1 MNCFE
6 DNADGTASPVSQ
18 CFGPAPAFGDSLT
31 SSSTR
36 EMGKL
41 ICRSITLLNPDFP
54 LRAFREHAFKSIRRV
69 ASLITIVGDQADQ
82 ALFWSSLINGGV
94 NRFGGSQPSVLD
106 FKGRTSQK
114 CLQELIGKDINEL
127 YLPKNEAEDN
137 EVISFQNTKLLLQS
151 SVRIGRKEEVSNKYL
166 DCDVIDTTGL
176 DTNVNNLRHAA
187 YSVNSILL
195 RDIEEIVI
203 TGRRAADR
211 STLLH
216 KKGNVFE
223 YCHAPSFVTP
233 V

>member
-6 DNADGTASPVSQ
+6 DEADGSPSKVSKCFSPASKL
-18 CFGPAPAFGDSLT
+18 GDDFFLSN
-31 SSSTR
+31 R
-36 EMGKL
+36 ELEKFGKL
-41 ICRSITLLNPDFP
+41 TCRSITLLNPDFP
-54 LRAFREHAFKSIRRV
+54 LKAFTERGFKSIRRV
-69 ASLITIVGDQADQ
+69 TSLITIVGDKADQ

-94 NRFGGSQPSVLD
+94 NRFGGSQPAVLD
-106 FKGRTSQK
+106 FKGRTNEKGLQK
-114 CLQELIGKDINEL
+114 LVGKNIDGVYLPSNEDEGTVPFQNSDLIMQSSLRIGK
-127 YLPKNEAEDN
+127 
-137 EVISFQNTKLLLQS
+137 
-151 SVRIGRKEEVSNKYL
+151 KEQANITYL

-195 RDIEEIVI
+195 RDIEEIAT

-211 STLLH
+211 ATLLH

>member
-1 MNCFE
+1 MF
-6 DNADGTASPVSQ
+6 S
-18 CFGPAPAFGDSLT
+18 

-36 EMGKL
+36 GVGKL

-54 LRAFREHAFKSIRRV
+54 LRAFKEHAFKSIRRV
-69 ASLITIVGDQADQ
+69 SSLITIVGDKADQ

-106 FKGRTSQK
+106 FKDRTKQRQ
-114 CLQELIGKDINEL
+114 LQELVGKDIDGL
-127 YLPKNEAEDN
+127 YHKSD
-137 EVISFQNTKLLLQS
+137 EVKDVVEFQNTELLNQAS
-151 SVRIGRKEEVSNKYL
+151 IRIGRKEEATNTYL